1 MGTRQSGKRCH
12 QLFVY
17 IFEKVWFGSLGKPLF
32 VSWNVHLH
40 LPLLFSSQ
48 RQCKKWPLILFAG
61 TRIRDWVWGPTISA
75 GSTCTLSF
83 LWPGVRHYQDVPLAS
98 LAWRPRW
105 SLCAKRRG
113 DHVEKSWKIFYKNVS
128 SHCAQSVPILRKTN
142 IRKYLLIFAT
152 IFLRPG
158 SNLFIAFFSESGL
171 TFEIVKVFEISL
183 HFCT

>member
-1 MGTRQSGKRCH
+1 MLEVLWRNHQIRERMRPGGMGTRQSGKRC

-17 IFEKVWFGSLGKPLF
+17 IFEYVWFGSLGKPLF
-32 VSWNVHLH
+32 ASLNVHLH

-48 RQCKKWPLILFAG
+48 RQCKKWPVILFAG

-113 DHVEKSWKIFYKNVS
+113 DHVEKSRKIFYKNVS
-128 SHCAQSVPILRKTN
+128 SHCAKCPN
-142 IRKYLLIFAT
+142 FAKNKHSK
-152 IFLRPG
+152 IPSYFCY
-158 SNLFIAFFSESGL
+158 
-171 TFEIVKVFEISL
+171 
-183 HFCT
+183 HF